1 MTGRAVLAVLLTIG
15 FYVLAIGL
23 AVALLAVPYF
33 EWTGLH
39 RINIR
44 ITIFCLAGAA
54 IILLS
59 ILPTFE
65 HFRIPGE
72 PASQRTHPRLFAELS
87 AIARAVGEPLPEEVY
102 LVQDV
107 NAGVRQRGGI
117 MGVGGRRV
125 MLLGV
130 PLMRILRVSEFR
142 AVVAH
147 EFGHYRGGHTQLAPW
162 IYKTREAI
170 GRTLTHLSGHS
181 AMLMWPFLQY
191 GHLFLSI
198 TQDISRQQEFEADL
212 LAARVAGARAFIAGL
227 RGVYGASFAYA
238 HFCRQNT
245 AVYADALTPR
255 PAPDENFMRFLHLPH
270 TGDAIRKAM
279 EDELAHPRLD
289 PYDSHPPLATR
300 IAALE
305 KLPPGVDSST
315 EPLAAALLDPI
326 VSANA
331 AVPTSAPVPTAAPLA
346 GALPWED
353 AGAGGEQFR
362 WDDDVR
368 RNFHILRG
376 WTVGTLPDLAPSVG
390 KVGGKLGTRW
400 VADEEAARSGRALL
414 AGALGLALVRAGWV
428 IEASATG
435 HAVVRKGDVVVDP
448 MKEIEQLT
456 DGSMDAA
463 GWRARATAM
472 GISSL
477 RLDALRRAA

>member
-1 MTGRAVLAVLLTIG
+1 MAGRAVLAVLLTIG

-23 AVALLAVPYF
+23 AVALLAVPYL
-33 EWTGLH
+33 EWTDLH
-39 RINIR
+39 RINLR

-72 PASQRTHPRLFAELS
+72 PASPRSHPRLFAELS

-107 NAGVRQRGGI
+107 NAGVRQRGGV

-130 PLMRILRVSEFR
+130 PLMSILRISEFR
-142 AVVAH
+142 AVLAH

-181 AMLMWPFLQY
+181 AMLMGPFLQY
-191 GHLFLSI
+191 GRMFLTI
-198 TQDISRQQEFEADL
+198 TQDISRLQEYEADA
-212 LAARVAGARAFIAGL
+212 LAARVAGAKAFIAGL
-227 RGVYGASFAYA
+227 RGVYGASVAYA
-238 HFCRQNT
+238 HYCRENT
-245 AVYADALTPR
+245 PVYADRLTPR
-255 PAPDENFMRFLHLPH
+255 PAPDEHFMRFLRLPR
-270 TGDAIRKAM
+270 TGDLIRKAM
-279 EDELAHPRLD
+279 AEELKHPELD
-289 PYDSHPPLATR
+289 AFDSHPPLAAR

-305 KLPPGVDSST
+305 KLPAGNDTSS
-315 EPLAAALLDPI
+315 EPLAASLLDPI
-326 VSANA
+326 APANA
-331 AVPTSAPVPTAAPLA
+331 AMPAEVPVAAPVA

-368 RNFHILRG
+368 RSFHILRG

-390 KVGGKLGTRW
+390 KVGGKIGTRW
-400 VADEEAARSGRALL
+400 VADEEAARSGRAML
-414 AGALGLALVRAGWV
+414 AGALGLAMVRAGWV
-428 IEASATG
+428 VEAGASG
-435 HAVVRKGDVVVDP
+435 RAVLRKDDAVVDP
-448 MKEIEQLT
+448 AGEIEQLV
-456 DGSMDAA
+456 DGSIDAA
-463 GWRARATAM
+463 AWRAKTTMM
-472 GISSL
+472 GIASL